1 MKITYVQF
9 DPVSPASSSPSPLP
23 SLQPSTRAEDCSFS
37 DSLTST
43 LHQYAEGMITMK
55 SLTPAMFRISS
66 YSEEL
71 HQKLCSFA
79 QTTGVLNHQVQLKSC
94 YLNIYGHHIIH
105 VCHCHMCHIMQK

>member
-23 SLQPSTRAEDCSFS
+23 SLQPSARGEDCSFS

-43 LHQYAEGMITMK
+43 LHQYVGGQITTK
-55 SLTPAMFRISS
+55 SLMSAMFRISS

-79 QTTGVLNHQVQLKSC
+79 QTPGVLNHQVHLK
-94 YLNIYGHHIIH
+94 
-105 VCHCHMCHIMQK
+105 